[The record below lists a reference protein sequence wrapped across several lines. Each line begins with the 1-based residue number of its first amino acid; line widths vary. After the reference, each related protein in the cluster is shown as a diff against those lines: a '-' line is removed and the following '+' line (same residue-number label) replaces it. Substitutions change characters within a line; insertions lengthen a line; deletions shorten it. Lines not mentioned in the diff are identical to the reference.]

1 VELELAA
8 VECAIRKCL
17 LYLSILPNFTLMVD
31 HQALVAILDRYT
43 SDAIDIS
50 KILFLKK

>member
-8 VECAIRKCL
+8 VECAIQKFL
-17 LYLSILPNFTLMVD
+17 LYLLGFPNFTLTGD

-50 KILFLKK
+50 KFLLFKE